1 MDLIKKTNIDFVTK
15 RNFFLRL
22 SIMASVIGLIVILLP
37 QVPGLGLPKLI
48 EPGIDFTGG
57 TQTTVSFANTA
68 TSAEDVRQALAKAG
82 YTSAEIKTFG
92 KDGDFLIRIND
103 FKDEASKVSA
113 DLVTKL
119 NSAFSKN
126 GEKAVILLGADNVG
140 AKVSS
145 EVATDAIISLI
156 IATVI
161 ILLYV
166 AFRFEFVYGIS
177 AIVALAHDVTMAFV
191 ISVLVNKLGILN
203 LELSINSLAAYLTIL
218 GYSINDKVVVFD
230 RIRENR
236 ERHRGMPLA
245 ELVNL
250 SLNETLS
257 RTLITG
263 VSVLAALLVMVFMGG
278 DVLEGFAFTM
288 FIGIIVGTYS
298 SIYVASSFLIWYTER
313 VKHKNVGSV
322 AHTEA

>member
-1 MDLIKKTNIDFVTK
+1 MDLIKKTNIDFVTS

-22 SIMASVIGLIVILLP
+22 SILASVIGLVVVLLP
-37 QVPGLGLPKLI
+37 QLGLGLPKLI

-68 TSAEDVRQALAKAG
+68 TKAEQVRAALASAG

-103 FKDEASKVSA
+103 FKDDASKVSA

-126 GEKAVILLGADNVG
+126 GERAVILLGADNVG
-140 AKVSS
+140 AKVSA
-145 EVATDAIISLI
+145 ELATDAVISLI

-166 AFRFEFVYGIS
+166 AFRFEFVYGVS

-236 ERHRGMPLA
+236 EKYRSMPLA
-245 ELVNL
+245 ELVNH

-263 VSVLAALLVMVFMGG
+263 ISVLAALLVMVFLGG

-313 VKHKNVGSV
+313 VKHKNVGTV
-322 AHTEA
+322 VHTEA